1 MCDLAPPRSGY
12 FILDTDTD
20 PLAAK
25 QRPGLRREQSAS
37 SLNTGQ
43 GGGATEDVA
52 SRYTTQQELRPPCPG
67 I

>member
-1 MCDLAPPRSGY
+1 MCDLALPRSGY

-37 SLNTGQ
+37 SLNSG
-43 GGGATEDVA
+43 GGGATEDRA
-52 SRYTTQQELRPPCPG
+52 SRYTTQQELRPLCLL
-67 I
+67 